1 MERTTNGMET
11 TRVVVEV
18 DGRWNPA
25 TLYDRI
31 QSSGLPI
38 QGVKQKECGRFVLSF
53 GEELPTATLEMLQR
67 DIICFSEDGGASPSD
82 SVPKNG
88 NGAHPP
94 APKTQR
100 KKRFVV
106 KRTPTH
112 RM

>member
-67 DIICFSEDGGASPSD
+67 DIVSFSKDHDVVAEKNRNGHH
-82 SVPKNG
+82 PKI
-88 NGAHPP
+88 
-94 APKTQR
+94 QRR
-100 KKRFVV
+100 KKFVI
-106 KRTPTH
+106 KRNPCH
-112 RM
+112 RTT